1 MSKVVFDIS
10 MSLDGFITAAN
21 QTPEDLHDWA
31 RADGPADGSTT
42 AAVPDTWRPDVFGA
56 IIAGR
61 RTYEDSLPW
70 WGPNGPSGDLRLPV
84 VVVAHGKASD
94 PPPDGIYSFAS
105 GIEDALARAREQAG
119 GKDISVMGGASI
131 GGQFLAAGLLDE
143 IKLHLVPVILGTGTP
158 LFGGV
163 VRDKVPLEQLEVER
177 GDKATH
183 LRYLVSRPALTA

>member
-1 MSKVVFDIS
+1 
-10 MSLDGFITAAN
+10 MSLDGFIMAAN

-31 RADGPADGSTT
+31 QADGPADGSTT

-70 WGPNGPSGDLRLPV
+70 WGPNGPSGDLRHLLFRERHRGRPCP
-84 VVVAHGKASD
+84 S
-94 PPPDGIYSFAS
+94 
-105 GIEDALARAREQAG
+105 ARAAG
-119 GKDISVMGGASI
+119 GKHISVMSGDSI

-143 IKLHLVPVILGTGTP
+143 IKIHLVPLILGTGTP

-177 GDKATH
+177 RNRATH
-183 LRYLVSRPALTA
+183 LRYLVSPPAFSA

>member
-10 MSLDGFITAAN
+10 MSLDGFITDAN
-21 QTPEDLHDWA
+21 ETPEDLHGWA
-31 RADGPADGSTT
+31 QADGPADGSTT
-42 AAVPDTWRPDVFGA
+42 AAVADTWRPDVFGA

-70 WGPNGPSGDLRLPV
+70 WGPNGPSGDLRLPD
-84 VVVAHGKASD
+84 VVVAHGKVTD
-94 PPPDGIYSFAS
+94 PPPDGVYSFAS

-143 IKLHLVPVILGTGTP
+143 IKIHLVPVILGSGTP

-177 GDKATH
+177 GGRATH
-183 LRYLVSRPALTA
+183 LRYLVSHPASST